1 MKGFNSV
8 QMIGNIGQ
16 DIELRNTTGGTAV
29 TTLRLAVNERAKVN
43 GEWSDVTNWFDVV
56 CWGKTAELCAQYL
69 SKGSGV
75 FVVGRLAVRSYDDK
89 SGQKRTKTEIIAE
102 DVKFLSGSR
111 EESTQASASSY
122 VAGSYGGDK
131 AAEASPYDS
140 KKLYDGN
147 TGADFSYE

>member
-16 DIELRNTTGGTAV
+16 DIELRSTNSGTAV

-43 GEWSDVTNWFDVV
+43 GEWGDVTNWFDVV

-69 SKGSGV
+69 SKGSPV
-75 FVVGRLAVRSYDDK
+75 FVVGRLSVRSYEDK
-89 SGQKRTKTEIIAE
+89 TGQKRTKTEVVAD

-111 EESTQASASSY
+111 EESSQPYS
-122 VAGSYGGDK
+122 GGGYGGKQAK
-131 AAEASPYDS
+131 ANPYDND
-140 KKLYDGN
+140 KLYEDNSGSEY
-147 TGADFSYE
+147 SYE

>member
-56 CWGKTAELCAQYL
+56 CWGKTAELCAQYQRQQL
-69 SKGSGV
+69 CCWKLR
-75 FVVGRLAVRSYDDK
+75 GRQ
-89 SGQKRTKTEIIAE
+89 GC
-102 DVKFLSGSR
+102 
-111 EESTQASASSY
+111 
-122 VAGSYGGDK
+122 GG
-131 AAEASPYDS
+131 
-140 KKLYDGN
+140 
-147 TGADFSYE
+147 